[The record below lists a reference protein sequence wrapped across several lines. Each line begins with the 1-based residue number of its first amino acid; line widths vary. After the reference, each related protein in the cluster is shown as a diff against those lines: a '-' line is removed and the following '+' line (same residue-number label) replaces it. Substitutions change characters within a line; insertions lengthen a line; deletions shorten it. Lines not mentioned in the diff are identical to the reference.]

1 MLTKKIILGMLV
13 SLLSLSFSSAAISGG
28 DETPNVYLGDKDS
41 SNTIGKDGIESAF
54 SPMTINSGLASASSK
69 NTDSEVIDF
78 DSSPRRNSI
87 GSVLSIKKDRKD
99 IEFDY
104 SPRPVKCMKPY
115 C

>member
-1 MLTKKIILGMLV
+1 MLV
-13 SLLSLSFSSAAISGG
+13 SLLSLGFSSAAISGG
-28 DETPNVYLGDKDS
+28 YETPNVDLGDKDS
-41 SNTIGKDGIESAF
+41 FNTMSKDGFESAY
-54 SPMTINSGLASASSK
+54 SPMTVSSGLASSSSK

-78 DSSPRRNSI
+78 DYSPRKNRIS
-87 GSVLSIKKDRKD
+87 SVLSMKKDSKD